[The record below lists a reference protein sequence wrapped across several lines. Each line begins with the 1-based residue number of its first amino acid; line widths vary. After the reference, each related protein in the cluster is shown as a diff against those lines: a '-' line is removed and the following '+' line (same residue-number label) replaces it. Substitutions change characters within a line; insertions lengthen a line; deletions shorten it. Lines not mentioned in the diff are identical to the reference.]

1 MKSLEVVGGDWPVI
15 GWYYLGV
22 IAVFEYGRE
31 TVWWWDGLLPSSA
44 ELSPRH
50 EQFAAASVATTS

>member
-1 MKSLEVVGGDWPVI
+1 VI